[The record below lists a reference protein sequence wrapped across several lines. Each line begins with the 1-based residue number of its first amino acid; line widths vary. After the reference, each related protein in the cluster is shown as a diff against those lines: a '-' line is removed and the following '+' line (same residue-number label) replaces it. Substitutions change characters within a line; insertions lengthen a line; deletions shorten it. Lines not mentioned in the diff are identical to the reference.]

1 MKYRTE
7 RDTLGDVQVPA
18 DALYGAQ
25 TQRAVENF
33 PVSGMVAQPALI
45 RATAWIK
52 KAAARANQDL
62 GRLPADRAQAIIQA
76 ADEVISGKWNGQF
89 VVDVFQAGAGTSH
102 NMNTNE
108 VIASRAAELLGSPGD
123 RSLVNANDH
132 VNMGQSTNDIMP
144 TAIRLAA
151 LTLLQELYPAVHDL
165 ADALQEKSVEFADIL
180 KSGRTH
186 LQDAVPIRLGQE
198 FGAYARTVRRCARR
212 ISAGEESLRELGI
225 GGSAV
230 GTGLNAGREYRELTV
245 RYLREET
252 GFDLISS
259 VDLVEAMQNM
269 DPFLELS
276 GNLRLLAVALTRIAN
291 DFRLLASGPNTGL
304 DEIRLPAVQ
313 PGSSIMPGKI
323 NPAMAEM
330 LNQACYH
337 VLGNDQAILLGVQ
350 AGQLELNVMMPM
362 IGHNLF
368 EQLRV
373 LTGAI
378 NAFTRK
384 CVHGIQPNHER
395 LRYYLDRTL
404 GLATALNPYI
414 GYANAAAVAKEAQ
427 ATGRSIRELVAEKGL
442 LTPEEL
448 DRVLSPENMADAWKQ

>member
-1 MKYRTE
+1 MDYRIE
-7 RDTLGDVQVPA
+7 RDTLGEVRVPS

-52 KAAARANQDL
+52 KAAAQANRDL
-62 GRLPADRAQAIIQA
+62 DRLPAAPANAIIQA
-76 ADEVISGKWNGQF
+76 ADEVIAGKWNSQF

-102 NMNTNE
+102 NMNANE
-108 VIASRAAELLGSPGD
+108 VIASRAAQLLGEGA
-123 RSLVNANDH
+123 RVNPNDH
-132 VNMGQSTNDIMP
+132 VNMGQSTNDVMP

-151 LTLLQELYPAVHDL
+151 LALLQDLYPAVHGL
-165 ADALQEKSVEFADIL
+165 ADALEEKAVEFADVL

-198 FGAYARTVRRCARR
+198 FGAYARTIRRCARR
-212 ISAGEESLRELGI
+212 IAAGEESLRELGI

-230 GTGLNAGREYRELTV
+230 GTGLNAGREFRELTV

-252 GFDLISS
+252 HFDLRSAD
-259 VDLVEAMQNM
+259 DLVEAMQNM

-291 DFRLLASGPNTGL
+291 DIRLLASGPNTGL
-304 DEIRLPAVQ
+304 DELRLPAVQ
-313 PGSSIMPGKI
+313 PGSSIMPGKV
-323 NPAMAEM
+323 NPVLAEM

-337 VLGNDQAILLGVQ
+337 VLGNDQAVLLGVQ

-378 NAFTRK
+378 NAFTHK
-384 CVHGIQPNHER
+384 CVRGIQPNHER

-414 GYANAAAVAKEAQ
+414 GYANAAAIAKEAQ
-427 ATGRSIRELVAEKGL
+427 VTGRSIRELVAEKGL

-448 DRVLSPENMADAWKQ
+448 DRALSPENMADAWKQ

>member
-1 MKYRTE
+1 MDYRTE
-7 RDTLGDVQVPA
+7 RDTLGEVQVPA

-33 PVSGMVAQPALI
+33 PVSGMVAQPSLI

-52 KAAARANQDL
+52 KAAARANRDL
-62 GRLPADRAQAIIQA
+62 GRLPAVQADAIVQA
-76 ADEVISGKWNGQF
+76 ADEVIAGQWNAQF

-108 VIASRAAELLGSPGD
+108 VIASRAAALLGSPGD
-123 RSLVNANDH
+123 RSVVHPNDH
-132 VNMGQSTNDIMP
+132 VNMGQSTNDVMP
-144 TAIRLAA
+144 TAIRLASLA
-151 LTLLQELYPAVHDL
+151 LLQDLYPAVHGL
-165 ADALQEKSVEFADIL
+165 ADALEEKAVEFADVL

-212 ISAGEESLRELGI
+212 LSVGEESLCELGI

-230 GTGLNAGREYRELTV
+230 GTGLNAGREFRELTV

-252 GFDLISS
+252 GFDLRSAE
-259 VDLVEAMQNM
+259 DLVEAMQNM

-276 GNLRLLAVALTRIAN
+276 GNLRLVAVALTRIAN

-304 DEIRLPAVQ
+304 DELRLPAVQ
-313 PGSSIMPGKI
+313 PGSSIMPGKV
-323 NPAMAEM
+323 NPVMAEM

-337 VLGNDQAILLGVQ
+337 VLGNDQAVLLGVQ

-378 NAFTRK
+378 DAFTRK
-384 CVHGIQPNHER
+384 CVRGIQPNEER

-414 GYANAAAVAKEAQ
+414 GYANAAAIAKEAQ

-442 LTPEEL
+442 LSPEEL
-448 DRVLSPENMADAWKQ
+448 ERVLSPENMADAWKQ

>member
-1 MKYRTE
+1 MDYRIE
-7 RDTLGDVQVPA
+7 RDTLGEVNVPA
-18 DALYGAQ
+18 EALYGAQ

-33 PVSGMVAQPALI
+33 PVSGLRAHPALI
-45 RATAWIK
+45 RSTAWIK
-52 KAAARANQDL
+52 KAAAQANRDL
-62 GRLPADRAQAIIQA
+62 GRLPADKADAIIQA
-76 ADEVISGKWNGQF
+76 ADEVIAGRWNGQF

-108 VIASRAAELLGSPGD
+108 VIASLAAERLGARGD
-123 RSLVNANDH
+123 RSLVQPNDH
-132 VNMGQSTNDIMP
+132 VNMGQSTNDVMP

-151 LTLLQELYPAVHDL
+151 LALLRDLYPAIHGL
-165 ADALQEKSVEFADIL
+165 ADALQEKSVEFADLL

-198 FGAYARTVRRCARR
+198 FGAYARTIRRCARR
-212 ISAGEESLRELGI
+212 IAAGEESLRELGI

-252 GFDLISS
+252 GFDLKSAD
-259 VDLVEAMQNM
+259 DLVEAMQNM

-313 PGSSIMPGKI
+313 PGSSIMPGKV
-323 NPAMAEM
+323 NPVLAEM

-350 AGQLELNVMMPM
+350 AGQLELNVMMPV

-368 EQLRV
+368 QELAVLR
-373 LTGAI
+373 GAVD
-378 NAFTRK
+378 AFTHK
-384 CVHGIQPNHER
+384 CVRGIQANPER
-395 LRYYLDRTL
+395 LKHYLDRTL

-414 GYANAAAVAKEAQ
+414 GYANAAAIAKEAQ
-427 ATGRSIRELVAEKGL
+427 ATGRSIRELVEERGL
-442 LTPEEL
+442 LAPEEL
-448 DRVLSPENMADAWKQ
+448 ERALSPENMADAWKQ

>member
-1 MKYRTE
+1 MGYRTE
-7 RDTLGDVQVPA
+7 RDTLGEVQVPA

-33 PVSGMVAQPALI
+33 PVSGMVAQPALV

-52 KAAARANQDL
+52 KAAAQANRDL
-62 GRLPADRAQAIIQA
+62 GRLPSAQANAIIQA
-76 ADEVISGKWNGQF
+76 ADEVIAGKWNDQF

-102 NMNTNE
+102 NMNANE
-108 VIASRAAELLGSPGD
+108 VIASRAAQLLGSPGD
-123 RSLVNANDH
+123 RSAVNPNDH
-132 VNMGQSTNDIMP
+132 VNMGQSTNDVMP

-151 LTLLQELYPAVHDL
+151 LALLKELYPAVHGL
-165 ADALQEKSVEFADIL
+165 ADALQEKAVEFADVL

-212 ISAGEESLRELGI
+212 ITAGEESLRELGI

-230 GTGLNAGREYRELTV
+230 GTGLNAGREFRELTV

-252 GFDLISS
+252 GFDLRSAE
-259 VDLVEAMQNM
+259 DLVEAMQNM

-313 PGSSIMPGKI
+313 PGSSIMPGKV
-323 NPAMAEM
+323 NPVMAEM

-337 VLGNDQAILLGVQ
+337 VLGNDQAVLLGVQ

-368 EQLRV
+368 EQVRV

-378 NAFTRK
+378 NAFSSK
-384 CVHGIQPNHER
+384 CVRGIRPNEER

-404 GLATALNPYI
+404 GLATALNPHI
-414 GYANAAAVAKEAQ
+414 GYANAAAIAKEAQ

-442 LTPEEL
+442 LSPEEL